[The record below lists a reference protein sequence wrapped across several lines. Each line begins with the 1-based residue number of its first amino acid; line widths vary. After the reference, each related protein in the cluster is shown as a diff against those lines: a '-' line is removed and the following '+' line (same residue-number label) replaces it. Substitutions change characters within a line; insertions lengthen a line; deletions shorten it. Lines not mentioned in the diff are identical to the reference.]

1 MVEEFDNNFGI
12 LGISVDLV
20 EKKRN
25 GGILK
30 KFLDFMK

>member
-1 MVEEFDNNFGI
+1 MEVFDNNFGI

-25 GGILK
+25 CGILK